1 MESFKGVMV
10 GATNFRDNL
19 DQVIMRRFTFK
30 LQFDYLDE
38 AGKRLF
44 FERMFKTRL
53 SDEESVRL
61 AEVCNLAPG
70 DFRTVRQSMYYLGG
84 SISNAQR
91 IEALRQES
99 VLKRDVRKARPIGFG
114 V

>member
-1 MESFKGVMV
+1 
-10 GATNFRDNL
+10 
-19 DQVIMRRFTFK
+19 
-30 LQFDYLDE
+30 
-38 AGKRLF
+38 
-44 FERMFKTRL
+44 MFNARL
-53 SDEESVRL
+53 SDEESARL
-61 AEVCNLAPG
+61 AEIGNLAPG

-99 VLKRDVRKARPIGFG
+99 VLKRDVRKARHIGFG